1 MNRVDEN
8 WCAPKY
14 SRLWL
19 SRNRQVHHSKPVLCR
34 HGLRNSHSEWKT
46 RNLQNLQNTPHLPL
60 SIIFVS
66 DSQNVIVVFSRHS
79 HAMGS
84 VDDLRA
90 SMWAWTVPKRT
101 PNPVNYQYKVLPL
114 YLPARQ
120 GHEGSFSHSFT
131 NVKERRWTE
140 AIHIAL
146 SYSIPSHHVRRPW
159 VTSYHQ
165 MYSNVNFWSLVIL
178 FRLPASRQVCRF
190 RYCAKADGSLSW
202 CDRSPAS
209 TRRL

>member
-1 MNRVDEN
+1 MEDTKLAAKHT
-8 WCAPKY
+8 APP
-14 SRLWL
+14 SFDNLRLWFAKCHRRIL
-19 SRNRQVHHSKPVLCR
+19 PPFACYGKRWWSQGIHVSMNCT
-34 HGLRNSHSEWKT
+34 KT
-46 RNLQNLQNTPHLPL
+46 
-60 SIIFVS
+60 
-66 DSQNVIVVFSRHS
+66 
-79 HAMGS
+79 
-84 VDDLRA
+84 
-90 SMWAWTVPKRT
+90 T
-101 PNPVNYQYKVLPL
+101 PNPVNSVTYQYKVLPL
-114 YLPARQ
+114 YLPAQQ

-146 SYSIPSHHVRRPW
+146 SHSIPSHHVRRPW